1 MNRNI
6 FFRVALLLTAVV
18 AICAGC
24 SNDRPTEP
32 NAPSPGEGPTLST
45 QLLLAPIPGITT
57 AWHPAPSSFAI
68 PGETKAIRFV
78 CPAPQGTSVTWLGA
92 SVVTRD
98 ESRSTAEYVVPP
110 AGGRVRVEATV
121 TSPDNEGEFEVK
133 RYVCSFDV
141 VDVPIADVGI
151 GDVSVVAAMQPLGD
165 QITTAERMTVLLGER
180 SISPLKRL
188 SSEHYRTSVA
198 TPLRVGAT
206 LDNASFA
213 SLVEWRIDGDAVL
226 LGNSGEIVLPND
238 PGTHVIS
245 VGPPANASQ
254 VSIDTYRA
262 LVTIDGDAMI
272 PGRPTTFRVTTEPA
286 GFENEV
292 VWMSATLFGQ
302 ATPVIGEGATFVT
315 TFEKPW
321 PTPGDARAMCM
332 GVRASS
338 IAVIIE
344 GEYWVADLVR
354 MDGAFDDL
362 ADELGKHV
370 CCIEDSLAR
379 AQLYD
384 AINGMVKA
392 RNAVSD
398 GLAMYQGLGKVAKAV
413 VNTAYGSNVGKQMQ
427 TELANIEAS
436 IAELK
441 AAPACPPP
449 NLNQVAT
456 LSTNYP
462 QLFCT
467 LAIGMQVLGYIQYGL
482 GAILLVP
489 LPPAGVSMITC
500 GTLCLVTG
508 GVLQAI
514 ANGLGFE
521 CPP

>member
-1 MNRNI
+1 MNKNI
-6 FFRVALLLTAVV
+6 FFRVALLLIAVV

-32 NAPSPGEGPTLST
+32 NPPSAGEGPTLST

-57 AWHPAPSSFAI
+57 AWHPAPTSFAI
-68 PGETKAIRFV
+68 PGETKTIRFV

-92 SVVTRD
+92 SEVTRD
-98 ESRSTAEYVVPP
+98 ESRSTAEYAVPP
-110 AGGRVRVEATV
+110 PGARVRVEVTV
-121 TSPDNEGEFEVK
+121 TSPGNDGEFEVK
-133 RYVCSFDV
+133 RYVCSVDV
-141 VDVPIADVGI
+141 VDIPIADVGV
-151 GDVSVVAAMQPLGD
+151 GDVSVTAAMQPLGD
-165 QITTAERMTVLLGER
+165 QLTTVERMTVLLGER

-188 SSEHYRTSVA
+188 SSQHYRTSVA
-198 TPLRVGAT
+198 TPLRVSAT
-206 LDNASFA
+206 IDNASFA
-213 SLVEWRIDGDAVL
+213 PLVEWRIDGHAAL

-238 PGTHVIS
+238 PGTRVIS

-262 LVTIDGDAMI
+262 LVTIDGDAII
-272 PGRPTTFRVTTEPA
+272 PGKPTTFRVTTDPA

-302 ATPVIGEGATFVT
+302 ANPVVGEGATFVT
-315 TFEKPW
+315 TFERPW

-398 GLAMYQGLGKVAKAV
+398 GLAMYQGLGKGAKAV

-427 TELANIEAS
+427 TELANIEAA

-449 NLNQVAT
+449 NLNQVAA

-467 LAIGMQVLGYIQYGL
+467 LAIGMQILGYIQYGI